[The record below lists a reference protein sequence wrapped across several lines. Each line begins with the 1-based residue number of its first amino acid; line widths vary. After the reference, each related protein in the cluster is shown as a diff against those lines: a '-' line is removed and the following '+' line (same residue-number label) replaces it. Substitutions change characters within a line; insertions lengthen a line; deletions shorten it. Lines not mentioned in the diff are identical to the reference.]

1 MMSEFIRHEACSKC
15 GSSDAKAV
23 YVGGGAF
30 CFSCRTAFRPTTSP
44 YLFNSLNNGQKTNS
58 SAFSDGKIVLPEGC
72 TKEYSKE
79 TVNWI
84 SEFGLGPTDILN
96 RGVYSHSHYRKH
108 NGKWV
113 CLPQTIFTF
122 FSQPIRKE
130 CDGSNKATT
139 NGDAKEIRCFEN
151 QSLLLYQA
159 RNHSPLAKQKYF
171 TKGNPNEVVPI
182 YYFDNPGRRTRFL
195 TIVEDC
201 LSAIKIASVSD
212 AMPVLGSSLSPIKL
226 KRLAGL
232 YGAFLIWLDGN
243 MFHKAQEIAQ
253 RLQFLGCKAKAV
265 YTEKDPKCYESV
277 KVLDFLDDLR

>member
-1 MMSEFIRHEACSKC
+1 MSEFIRHEACSKC

-58 SAFSDGKIVLPEGC
+58 SAFTDGKIFLPEGC

-79 TVNWI
+79 TLSWVGG
-84 SEFGLGPTDILN
+84 FDLGPIDLIN
-96 RGVYSHSHYRKH
+96 RNVFSYNYYYKQNDRWLYFH
-108 NGKWV
+108 
-113 CLPQTIFTF
+113 QTIFTF
-122 FSQPIRKE
+122 FSESELSSEEKRN
-130 CDGSNKATT
+130 GNK
-139 NGDAKEIRCFEN
+139 
-151 QSLLLYQA
+151 LLLYQA

-171 TKGNPNEVVPI
+171 TKGNPNEIVPI
-182 YYFDNPGRRTRFL
+182 YYFDNPERRTRVL

-201 LSAIKIASVSD
+201 LSAIKIAAVSD

>member
-44 YLFNSLNNGQKTNS
+44 YLFNSLNNGQKTNN
-58 SAFSDGKIVLPEGC
+58 SAFSNGEIVLPEGC

-84 SEFGLGPTDILN
+84 SDFDLGPTDILN
-96 RGVYSHSHYRKH
+96 RGVYSHNHYHKH
-108 NGKWV
+108 NGEWA

-122 FSQPIRKE
+122 YSGLRRAGETIFGNPE
-130 CDGSNKATT
+130 
-139 NGDAKEIRCFEN
+139 EE
-151 QSLLLYQA
+151 SLLLYQA

-171 TKGNPNEVVPI
+171 TKGNPNEVIPI
-182 YYFDNPGRRTRFL
+182 YYFDNPERRTGVL

-201 LSAIKIASVSD
+201 LSAIKIAAVSD

>member
-1 MMSEFIRHEACSKC
+1 MRTSLCMSVTLLRRMMSEFIRHEACSKC

-44 YLFNSLNNGQKTNS
+44 YLLNHLKDGQKTGN
-58 SAFSDGKIVLPEGC
+58 SAFKDGKIYLPEGC

-79 TVNWI
+79 TLGWI
-84 SEFGLGPTDILN
+84 GEFGLGPTDILN
-96 RGVYSHSHYRKH
+96 RGVYSYSLYNKYKEHWLR
-108 NGKWV
+108 
-113 CLPQTIFTF
+113 LPQTIFSFYSRDSET
-122 FSQPIRKE
+122 SREYKSSE
-130 CDGSNKATT
+130 L
-139 NGDAKEIRCFEN
+139 R
-151 QSLLLYQA
+151 LYQA
-159 RNHSPLAKQKYF
+159 RNHSSLAKQKYF
-171 TKGNPNEVVPI
+171 TKGNPNEVIPI
-182 YYFDNPGRRTRFL
+182 YYFDNPGRRTGVL

-232 YGAFLIWLDGN
+232 YGTFLIWLDGN

-253 RLQFLGCKAKAV
+253 RLQFLGTKAKAV

>member
-1 MMSEFIRHEACSKC
+1 MSDFLYHEACPKC

-30 CFSCRTAFRPTTSP
+30 CFSCRTAFRPTNSP
-44 YLFNSLNNGQKTNS
+44 YLFNSLNDGQKTDS
-58 SAFSDGKIVLPEGC
+58 SAFTDGKIVLPEGC

-96 RGVYSHSHYRKH
+96 RGVYSHSHYHKH
-108 NGKWV
+108 NGEWV
-113 CLPQTIFTF
+113 CFPQTIFTF
-122 FSQPIRKE
+122 YSELRGARKTISGNNE
-130 CDGSNKATT
+130 
-139 NGDAKEIRCFEN
+139 EEE
-151 QSLLLYQA
+151 SLLLYQA

-171 TKGNPNEVVPI
+171 TKGNPNEVIPI
-182 YYFDNPGRRTRFL
+182 YYFDTEFRGMVAQQRTSAVL

-201 LSAIKIASVSD
+201 LSAIKIASISD

-277 KVLDFLDDLR
+277 KVLDFLQKV